1 MASFPIQRVGT
12 ILAVADVERSV
23 EFYTEHLGFV
33 VTARYADPPYATLA
47 LAGVRLSLAEQGH
60 EAPDRPGLLMTV
72 PQDLARPA
80 VVLVLEVD
88 GARALHRALA
98 AEGVTFLAEPYEP
111 PWGGYRFF
119 VVDPD
124 GYLVELEQ
132 PS

>member
-1 MASFPIQRVGT
+1 MT
-12 ILAVADVERSV
+12 
-23 EFYTEHLGFV
+23 
-33 VTARYADPPYATLA
+33 
-47 LAGVRLSLAEQGH
+47 LAGVRLSFAEQGH
-60 EAPDRPGLLMTV
+60 EAPDGPGLLMTV
-72 PQDLARPA
+72 LQDPARPP

-88 GARALHRALA
+88 DARGLHRALT